1 MPGFVGDG
9 LPALTRQANL
19 TFNLIRLTMSSLNNV
34 QLIGNVGSDPELKT
48 TDTGKKV
55 VSISLATTDKW
66 KDGNGEIHEKTQ
78 WHKVTA
84 WGRLAEVCSEFLAKG
99 SSVYFRGSLDY
110 GSYTDK
116 EGIERRAVEIK
127 ASEMLL
133 LDKKQS

>member
-1 MPGFVGDG
+1 
-9 LPALTRQANL
+9 
-19 TFNLIRLTMSSLNNV
+19 MSSLNNV